1 MNYIEVAMDILADD
15 ELSLNQDDPRYKP
28 KSQRG
33 SIADVALGGVSGV
46 AMGTVEVATSPD
58 ALLRGNKKAAALRAQ
73 NLSIFKPDDLGTAGE
88 FTYGLT
94 RDFTKFAWDIGLTAP
109 IGGVTAGLAKN
120 VVVRAAAKE
129 GLANMTVNVGK
140 TIAQTQNI
148 VNAVAPSGAF
158 GFQSYE
164 SEKADLINKG
174 VSESEATNAASI
186 KGLSDF
192 GVNLIPASGIFK
204 KLAPDLVA
212 TTATSTLGGIVGD
225 SLEGNYLSN
234 SQNKKTAAYGEQ
246 IQDNATSF
254 ESVAGNSSMAILLNL
269 WAHKGRLRPEQVKQI
284 QQTDAAT
291 DAAHIQANIDHSEKS
306 NIFEPENAKDANSH
320 FYALD
325 KATEQMLNNEVISL
339 SNPVTGKPK
348 IVVTTPK
355 TTKSVNS
362 VANTI
367 QPVNIDASEFSS
379 IKYNDPRLD
388 VVADNKG
395 VEMGMQWA
403 TPLIKAIRKSGEK
416 SDNSAVSPKGARS
429 VMQFIPSTFE
439 SLKKKYNKNWD
450 INNPSDMTEAAY
462 YLVRDISKE
471 YKTQDPRVI
480 AAHYNGGYKN
490 GRSVQKTGQAVHAE
504 TVAYIDRISKSLGDE
519 KPVIRGSE
527 SEFPQFEADYSRPPE
542 YKSQADAE
550 ILALPNIFN
559 NSLVD
564 DIDVRSDLE
573 SGFKNLES
581 PITQEDL
588 NYLKD
593 TAHYQP
599 FDGNINR
606 IPYVEP
612 QVNLSGKGLSNET
625 RLAQLEQNL
634 DQIQTIAEP
643 AQSTI
648 DGVKREVINSPD
660 NQTVPIDGAH
670 NAPNTIAEGVD
681 NWQGTRSEN
690 YLKRTVAQSD
700 GSTVQQLYNKN
711 HNTTFER
718 QINSDGTISPVRAVK
733 DGHDLFAVSK
743 GNDVLTKS
751 QNDAAQALE
760 REFWQPRTKDA
771 DGIPDLFRDGSNE
784 YGSFASTADGREALE
799 IMESNPDMQ
808 ITYTRLDQDGNEQ
821 AITSS
826 ARDLLDDIRDQEDL
840 AKEDISAVKALASCA
855 MRFGSDA
862 V

>member
-73 NLSIFKPDDLGTAGE
+73 NLSIFKPDNLGLAGE
-88 FTYGLT
+88 FTYALS
-94 RDFTKFAWDIGLTAP
+94 RDLTKFTWDIGLTAP
-109 IGGVTAGLAKN
+109 VGGIVGNLTKTAA
-120 VVVRAAAKE
+120 VRVAARE
-129 GLANMTVNVGK
+129 GLTDTTVNVGK
-140 TIAQTQNI
+140 TVSQAQNI
-148 VNAVAPSGAF
+148 SNAVAPSTAF

-174 VSESEATNAASI
+174 VSELEATKAASI
-186 KGLSDF
+186 KGVGDF
-192 GVNLIPASGIFK
+192 GISLVPISGIFK

-212 TTATSTLGGIVGD
+212 TTTIATAGGVVGD
-225 SLEGNYLSN
+225 TLEGNYLSN
-234 SQNKKTAAYGEQ
+234 SQDKKTAIYGEHLQ
-246 IQDNATSF
+246 ESATSP
-254 ESVAGNSSMAILLNL
+254 ESVIGNSAMAILLNL
-269 WAHKGRLRPEQVKQI
+269 WAHKGRLRADQI
-284 QQTDAAT
+284 QQIEQTDAAT
-291 DAAHIQANIDHSEKS
+291 DAAHIQANIDHTEKL
-306 NIFEPENAKDANSH
+306 NILEPEMPKDANSH
-320 FYALD
+320 LYALD
-325 KATEQMLNNEVISL
+325 ASMEQALNNEVVSL
-339 SNPVTGKPK
+339 RAPVTGKPK
-348 IVVTTPK
+348 TEMIPSQHLAGQAK
-355 TTKSVNS
+355 T
-362 VANTI
+362 I
-367 QPVNIDASEFSS
+367 EPVKIDPSEFSTL
-379 IKYNDPRLD
+379 KYNDPRLD
-388 VVADNKG
+388 SIANNKG
-395 VEMGMQWA
+395 IELDMQWA
-403 TPLIKAIRKSGEK
+403 TPLIKAIRKNGEK

-450 INNPSDMTEAAY
+450 IHNPNDMTEAAY
-462 YLVRDISKE
+462 YLIRDISRE

-490 GRSVQKTGQAVHAE
+490 GRAVQSTGKAIHAE
-504 TVAYIDRISKSLGDE
+504 TIAYIDRVSRALEDE
-519 KPVIRGSE
+519 PKNVFRGSE
-527 SEFPQFEADYSRPPE
+527 SEFPQFEAEYSRPPE

-564 DIDVRSDLE
+564 DIDLRSDLE
-573 SGFKNLES
+573 NNFKVLES
-581 PITQEDL
+581 PITKEDL
-588 NYLKD
+588 DYLRD

-643 AQSTI
+643 AQSTV

-690 YLKRTVAQSD
+690 YLKRTMAQSD

-718 QINSDGTISPVRAVK
+718 QINSDGTISPVRAMK
-733 DGHDLFAVSK
+733 DGQDLFASHKV
-743 GNDVLTKS
+743 NDDLTKS

-760 REFWQPRTKDA
+760 REFWQPKA
-771 DGIPDLFRDGSNE
+771 KYEDGIPDLSRDGSNE

>member
-1 MNYIEVAMDILADD
+1 MDILADD

-28 KSQRG
+28 KSQRNA
-33 SIADVALGGVSGV
+33 IADGSLGVVSGI
-46 AMGTVEVATSPD
+46 AMGTVETATSVD
-58 ALLRGNKKAAALRAQ
+58 AVLRGNKKAAALRAQ

-94 RDFTKFAWDIGLTAP
+94 RYFTKVGWNALATIGTGG
-109 IGGVTAGLAKN
+109 IGSMAAQAGL
-120 VVVRAAAKE
+120 
-129 GLANMTVNVGK
+129 
-140 TIAQTQNI
+140 
-148 VNAVAPSGAF
+148 F

-164 SEKADLINKG
+164 SEKSDLINMGADDSTATKGAAIRGLTDAATFAIPAHG
-174 VSESEATNAASI
+174 VS
-186 KGLSDF
+186 
-192 GVNLIPASGIFK
+192 K
-204 KLAPDLVA
+204 KVIADAVA
-212 TTATSTLGGIVGD
+212 TTGLAVGGGVAGD
-225 SLEGNYLSN
+225 YVEGNYLKDN
-234 SQNKKTAAYGEQ
+234 DVKKVAQYGEGLQ
-246 IQDNATSF
+246 ENATSPTTI
-254 ESVAGNSSMAILLNL
+254 SANGGIALLLNL
-269 WAHKGRLRPEQVKQI
+269 WANKGKLRPEQVNQI
-284 QQTDAAT
+284 KQTDAAT
-291 DAAHIQANIDHSEKS
+291 DAAHIQANIEHAEKS

-339 SNPVTGKPK
+339 NHPVTGQ
-348 IVVTTPK
+348 PK
-355 TTKSVNS
+355 TAITAPKAIKPAIP

-416 SDNSAVSPKGARS
+416 SNNNQVSLKGARS
-429 VMQFIPSTFE
+429 VMQFIPSTFNA
-439 SLKKKYNKNWD
+439 LKNKYNKNWD

-504 TVAYIDRISKSLGDE
+504 TIAYIDRITKSLGGE
-519 KPVIRGSE
+519 APVIRGSE
-527 SEFPQFEADYSRPPE
+527 SEFPEFEVDYSRPPE

-550 ILALPNIFN
+550 AMAMPNVMHE
-559 NSLVD
+559 SLVD

-573 SGFKNLES
+573 SSFKDLES
-581 PITQEDL
+581 PMTQEDL

-599 FDGNINR
+599 VDGNINR
-606 IPYVEP
+606 VAYVEP
-612 QVNLSGKGLSNET
+612 QITLSGKGVSNET
-625 RLAQLEQNL
+625 RLAQLEESIEQLQSTSNP
-634 DQIQTIAEP
+634 Q
-643 AQSTI
+643 QSTI
-648 DGVKREVINSPD
+648 GSVKQEAINNPD
-660 NQTVPIDGAH
+660 NAIDQINGAIVASDVPTANI
-670 NAPNTIAEGVD
+670 D
-681 NWQGTRSEN
+681 NWQGTRSDN
-690 YLKRTVAQSD
+690 YLKRSMAQSD
-700 GSTVQQLYNKN
+700 GSTLQQLHNKKN
-711 HNTTFER
+711 NTTFDR

-743 GNDVLTKS
+743 GNDVLTKI

-760 REFWQPRTKDA
+760 REFWQPKTKQQ
-771 DGIPDLFRDGSNE
+771 DGVPDLSKDSTNE

-808 ITYTRLDQDGNEQ
+808 ITYTRLDQDGNEKV
-821 AITSS
+821 ITAS
-826 ARDLLDDIRDQEDL
+826 ARDLLDDIRDQEVI

-855 MRFGSDA
+855 MKFGSDA
-862 V
+862 A